1 MFKTLQDQAAGLRRL
16 MATPK
21 PRVMSILSA
30 SAQPQPS
37 QLVSNLAATVST
49 QGNKVLIIEATG
61 HSEEFSN
68 LVDHLPAL
76 LDVANGQSLLMN
88 AVMDTDFGFYCA
100 KLKHPFQQ
108 ETILDAFENQQLGF
122 IFEELMHQFDVVLVN
137 VALDQQDLLPLSI
150 LNESEILIQLSRE
163 PSSIKHAY
171 GLIKRICSQIGTR
184 SFSIVVDNATEEQ
197 AEAIFNNIAEV
208 AWRFMKIQLSFF
220 GAIPRDEHLL
230 RAAHLGRSVIEAF
243 PMASASTA
251 FHKIAEKMHK
261 KPKRVTKKHSPSII

>member
-30 SAQPQPS
+30 SANTQAS
-37 QLVSNLAATVST
+37 QLVSNLAATISA
-49 QGNKVLIIEATG
+49 QDNKVLIIEA
-61 HSEEFSN
+61 SEHAQELTHF
-68 LVDHLPAL
+68 VDHLPAL

-88 AVMDTDFGFYCA
+88 AIMDTDLGFYCA
-100 KLKHPFQQ
+100 KLKHVFQQ
-108 ETILDAFENQQLGF
+108 ETTLDTFENQQLGF

-137 VALDQQDLLPLSI
+137 AALDQQDLLPLSV

-163 PSSIKHAY
+163 PASIKHAY
-171 GLIKRICSQIGTR
+171 GLIKRICSQIGNR

-220 GAIPRDEHLL
+220 GAIPNDEHLL
-230 RAAHLGRSVIEAF
+230 RAAHLGRSVVEAF
-243 PMASASTA
+243 PMATASTA

-261 KPKRVTKKHSPSII
+261 KPKRVTKKHSPSTI